1 MDILYLSPHL
11 DDAALSCG
19 GSIHQQARAGLAV
32 AVLTVFAGS
41 PRTVFR
47 SPFAQGL
54 EARWGAEGDA
64 IAMRR
69 QEDVEA
75 MSILGAEPIHW
86 PYEDAI
92 YRLHTGTGKMLYT
105 DRDAIFGEVS
115 PHDPVKLRAL
125 ASEIGRLWRRLKR
138 PRLYA
143 MLSAGHHVD
152 HQVVQAAVFHMMER
166 ENPEVVWYEDYPY
179 AEDQEAV
186 RQAVA
191 QSPLAG
197 LMPESI
203 FLSEEDLTAKVDAI
217 ACYRS
222 QTGIFWQDEA
232 DMRLRAREHALRI
245 GEGHLAEH
253 YWRALLT

>member
-19 GSIHQQARAGLAV
+19 GLIHQQARAGLDV

-41 PRTVFR
+41 ARTVFR
-47 SPFAQGL
+47 SPFAQEL
-54 EARWGAEGDA
+54 EARWGAEGNA

-69 QEDVEA
+69 REDRESMAV
-75 MSILGAEPIHW
+75 LGAEPIHW
-86 PYEDAI
+86 RYEDAI
-92 YRLHTGTGKMLYT
+92 YRLHASTGAPLYAT
-105 DRDAIFGEVS
+105 RDGVFGEVS
-115 PHDPVKLRAL
+115 AHDPVKPRAL
-125 ASEIGRLWRRLKR
+125 ASKVGQLWRRLKR

-152 HQVVQAAVFHMMER
+152 HQIVQAAVLDLTER
-166 ENPEVVWYEDYPY
+166 EPLDVVWYEDYPY
-179 AEDQEAV
+179 AEDQGAV
-186 RQAVA
+186 RLAVE

-197 LMPESI
+197 LLPESVY
-203 FLSEEDLTAKVDAI
+203 LSEEDLAAKVDAI

-222 QTGIFWQDEA
+222 QVGIFWQDEA
-232 DMRLRAREHALRI
+232 DMRLRVREHALRV

-253 YWRALLT
+253 YWCAATS